1 MPHSSESEISC
12 GDTGSDVREAFP
24 SEVWEKAEHLSKRYR
39 VSIDSDPDGGFLGS
53 SQDFQRI
60 FAEGKTP
67 QACFS
72 AAQTLIAVSIA
83 TMLANDQ
90 RIPEPIGSGKRDRQ
104 INFRVSGEEKAR
116 MEAARKRRGFEGMG
130 DFVRTAA
137 LGVADEILGR
147 P

>member
-1 MPHSSESEISC
+1 MPHSNESEDSC
-12 GDTGSDVREAFP
+12 GATDPDLREAFP
-24 SEVWEKAEHLSKRYR
+24 ADLWEKAERLSRSYR
-39 VSIDSDPDGGFLGS
+39 VFIDPDPDGGFLGS
-53 SQDFQRI
+53 SEDFQRV
-60 FAEGKTP
+60 FAEGNTP
-67 QACFS
+67 QACFD
-72 AAQTLIAVSIA
+72 ATQTLIAVSIA

-90 RIPEPIGSGKRDRQ
+90 RIPEPIGNGKRDRQ